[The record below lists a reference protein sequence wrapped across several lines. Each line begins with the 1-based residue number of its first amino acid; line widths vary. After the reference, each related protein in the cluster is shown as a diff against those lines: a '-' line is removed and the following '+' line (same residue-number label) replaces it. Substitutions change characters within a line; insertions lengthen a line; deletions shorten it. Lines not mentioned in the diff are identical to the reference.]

1 MNFKLFQNKKVLL
14 QLGMMVGPKASSTY
28 HWEREAG
35 AWGPAWVIWETLC
48 LKKKNN
54 QPTKEK
60 TTKQSTQLLKNVHG
74 I

>member
-48 LKKKNN
+48 LKKNN

>member
-48 LKKKNN
+48 LKKK
-54 QPTKEK
+54 QPTNQRKNHQ
-60 TTKQSTQLLKNVHG
+60 TKYPAS
-74 I
+74 